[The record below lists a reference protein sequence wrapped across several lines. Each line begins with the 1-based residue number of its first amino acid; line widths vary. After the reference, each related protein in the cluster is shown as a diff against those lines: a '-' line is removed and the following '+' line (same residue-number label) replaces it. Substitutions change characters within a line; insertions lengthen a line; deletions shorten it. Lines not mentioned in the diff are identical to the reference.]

1 MAAIGDLEIPGSK
14 VVLLPE
20 CGHFVQFEK
29 ADETNAEVLDFL
41 N

>member
-1 MAAIGDLEIPGSK
+1 M
-14 VVLLPE
+14 LPE